1 VKEMAK
7 EVQTSRSGE
16 AKQTAEDLD
25 EFMNKVFFFFSVLL
39 QARERHLLYVLLLH
53 GKLMS
58 VVILPSKQV
67 RTGSRVSNEEILG
80 FAKLFNDELT
90 LDNIS
95 RSSSLLSQ
103 HYF

>member
-1 VKEMAK
+1 MAK

-25 EFMNKVFFFFSVLL
+25 EFMNKVFFFSVLL
-39 QARERHLLYVLLLH
+39 QAIERHLLYVLLLH